1 MQWLFMGK
9 ILHSVRFFPTK
20 DSVYVWLESRR
31 HLKLQ
36 TFFSKDNFFHLSIS
50 FLALLKAQPL
60 HQFNTSMI
68 IAKILV
74 NLWKTLESRHWAIS
88 TSLMTRRLGW
98 KFGLQKQIQ
107 VMLIFYLSFKATN
120 LKYNRPFPS
129 SLVPHFQNES
139 KCETFHM
146 KMSSACMFHFHAN
159 KSYFHRGRFTRYDFV
174 IYDPRQPYESPTT
187 WIVSC
192 KANLQLV
199 YGCRVGRKSCRRP
212 VVSLLYATKSYRVNR
227 P

>member
-1 MQWLFMGK
+1 MGK
-9 ILHSVRFFPTK
+9 ILHSVRFFRTK

-50 FLALLKAQPL
+50 FLALLIAQPL

-68 IAKILV
+68 TAKILV

-98 KFGLQKQIQ
+98 KFGLQKQIR
-107 VMLIFYLSFKATN
+107 VMLIFYLPFNATN

-129 SLVPHFQNES
+129 SLVPLFQNES

-146 KMSSACMFHFHAN
+146 KMSSAC
-159 KSYFHRGRFTRYDFV
+159 RFIFM
-174 IYDPRQPYESPTT
+174 
-187 WIVSC
+187 
-192 KANLQLV
+192 
-199 YGCRVGRKSCRRP
+199 
-212 VVSLLYATKSYRVNR
+212 
-227 P
+227 